1 MQKSMWL
8 ATTLPWLAGCI
19 ASGTGKETTDVPPA
33 PPPNV
38 RFAPSVTSYVSSSH
52 RWVER
57 DIAGVTHS
65 DSMFFQYQLTA
76 VITEADSG
84 LAVSFAIDTVLA
96 ATARNIHSTDIAA
109 ASGSTYTA
117 LLSPTGRWYALN
129 WEPAGSPLMEALAAQ
144 TTSIFPV
151 LPAGGL
157 LPSHSWVDSV
167 EIERTEG
174 GALLTFRVLT
184 TYRSG
189 EWNDAEGGMVIP
201 IEWVKVYQ
209 VAGAG
214 TQFGRPFS
222 LQGEGTATGRS
233 WFTRDG
239 RFVGSVSEDD
249 LVAQLEIDDL
259 AMVTPVRQHQVDTV
273 RVLQ

>member
-1 MQKSMWL
+1 L
-8 ATTLPWLAGCI
+8 
-19 ASGTGKETTDVPPA
+19 
-33 PPPNV
+33 
-38 RFAPSVTSYVSSSH
+38 
-52 RWVER
+52 
-57 DIAGVTHS
+57 
-65 DSMFFQYQLTA
+65 
-76 VITEADSG
+76 
-84 LAVSFAIDTVLA
+84 
-96 ATARNIHSTDIAA
+96 
-109 ASGSTYTA
+109 
-117 LLSPTGRWYALN
+117 
-129 WEPAGSPLMEALAAQ
+129 EALAVR
-144 TTSIFPV
+144 TTDIFPV

-157 LPSHSWVDSV
+157 LPSRSWVDSV

-174 GALLTFRVLT
+174 GALLTFRVRT

-209 VAGAG
+209 VEGAG
-214 TQFGRPFS
+214 SQFGRPFS

-249 LVAQLEIDDL
+249 LVAQLEIHDL
-259 AMVTPVRQHQVDTV
+259 GMVTPVRQHQIDTV

>member
-1 MQKSMWL
+1 MRQSMWL
-8 ATTLPWLAGCI
+8 ATTLLWLAGCV
-19 ASGTGKETTDVPPA
+19 ASGPGKETADVAPA
-33 PPPNV
+33 PPPDV

-57 DIAGVTHS
+57 DVAGVTHT
-65 DSMFFQYQLTA
+65 DSMFLQYQVTA

-96 ATARNIHSTDIAA
+96 ATARNIGPKEIAA

-129 WEPAGSPLMEALAAQ
+129 SEPAMSPLLEALAAR
-144 TTSIFPV
+144 TSNIFPV
-151 LPAGGL
+151 LPVGGL
-157 LPSHSWVDSV
+157 LPSRSWVDSV

-174 GALLTFRVLT
+174 GALLTFRVRT

-209 VAGAG
+209 VDGAG

-233 WFTRDG
+233 WFARDG

-259 AMVTPVRQHQVDTV
+259 GMMTPVRQHQVDTV

>member
-1 MQKSMWL
+1 MRKSMWL
-8 ATTLPWLAGCI
+8 ATTLLWLAGCI
-19 ASGTGKETTDVPPA
+19 ALGPGKEPADVPPA

-57 DIAGVTHS
+57 DVAGVTHR
-65 DSMFFQYQLTA
+65 DSMFLQYQLTA

-96 ATARNIHSTDIAA
+96 ATARNIRRTDIAA

-117 LLSPTGRWYALN
+117 LLSPTGRWYAWN
-129 WEPAGSPLMEALAAQ
+129 RGPAVSPLMEALAAQ
-144 TTSIFPV
+144 ATSIFPV
-151 LPAGGL
+151 LPAGGF
-157 LPSHSWVDSV
+157 LPSRSWVDSV

-174 GALLTFRVLT
+174 GALLTFRVRT

-201 IEWVKVYQ
+201 IEWVKAYQ
-209 VAGAG
+209 VDGVG
-214 TQFGRPFS
+214 SQFGRPFS
-222 LQGEGTATGRS
+222 LQGEGTATGQS
-233 WFTRDG
+233 WFARDG
-239 RFVGSVSEDD
+239 RFVGSVGEDD

-259 AMVTPVRQHQVDTV
+259 GMVTPVRQHQVDTV

>member
-8 ATTLPWLAGCI
+8 ATTLLWLAGCI
-19 ASGTGKETTDVPPA
+19 ASGPGKETADVPPA
-33 PPPNV
+33 PSPDI

-57 DIAGVTHS
+57 DVAGVTHS
-65 DSMFFQYQLTA
+65 DSMFLQYQLTA

-96 ATARNIHSTDIAA
+96 ATARNIGLNEIAA

-117 LLSPTGRWYALN
+117 LLSPTGRWYALTSQ
-129 WEPAGSPLMEALAAQ
+129 PAVSPLLEALAAR
-144 TTSIFPV
+144 TSNIFPV
-151 LPAGGL
+151 LPVGGL
-157 LPSHSWVDSV
+157 LPSRSWVDSV

-174 GALLTFRVLT
+174 GALLTFRVQT

-209 VAGAG
+209 VDGAG

-233 WFTRDG
+233 WFARDG

>member
-1 MQKSMWL
+1 MQQSMCL
-8 ATTLPWLAGCI
+8 ATTLLWLAGCV
-19 ASGTGKETTDVPPA
+19 ASGAGKETTDVPPA
-33 PPPNV
+33 PEPIV

-57 DIAGVTHS
+57 EVAGVTHS
-65 DSMFFQYQLTA
+65 DSMFLRYQLTA

-96 ATARNIHSTDIAA
+96 ATARNISPTEIAA

-129 WEPAGSPLMEALAAQ
+129 SEPAVSPLLEALAAR
-144 TTSIFPV
+144 TGNIFPV
-151 LPAGGL
+151 LPVGGL
-157 LPSHSWVDSV
+157 LPSRSWVDSV

-174 GALLTFRVLT
+174 GALLTFRVRT

-209 VAGAG
+209 VDGAG

-222 LQGEGTATGRS
+222 LQGDGTATGRS
-233 WFTRDG
+233 WFARDG

-249 LVAQLEIDDL
+249 LAAQLEIDDL
-259 AMVTPVRQHQVDTV
+259 GMVTPVRQHQVDTV